1 MSRLGIQFAIGGALL
16 LALLGIAGGFAVGSM
31 GHDSDRG
38 HTETVSGPVAPGGEL
53 QAYTYSPPKDIE
65 AFTLTDQD
73 GQPFPVGRGGKVQ
86 VVYVG
91 YTNCPDV
98 CPLTMINLKDVRQR
112 LGAQADQV
120 SFVMITADPAHDTP
134 PVLKTFLSGFDTSFI
149 GLSGSESDLAPV
161 WTELG
166 APVNFEPA
174 PDSAA
179 GYSVSH
185 PSTLYVLNKNGQL
198 AKKIPYGRT
207 VAGITDDVRGLLD

>member
-1 MSRLGIQFAIGGALL
+1 MSRFGVQFAIGGTLL
-16 LALLGIAGGFAVGSM
+16 LMLFGVVGGFAFGAVGHNSD
-31 GHDSDRG
+31 HAHTDS
-38 HTETVSGPVAPGGEL
+38 VSGPVAPGGEL
-53 QAYTYSPPKDIE
+53 EAYTYSPPKDIE

-73 GQPFPVGRGGKVQ
+73 GQPMTIGGAGKVR
-86 VVYVG
+86 VVYIG

-98 CPLTMINLKDVRQR
+98 CPMTMINFKNVRER

-120 SFVMITADPAHDTP
+120 SFVMITSDPAHDTP

-149 GLSGSESDLAPV
+149 GLSGSQEELGRV
-161 WTELG
+161 WAEFG

-185 PSTLYVLNKNGQL
+185 PASLYVLNKNGQL
-198 AKKIPYGRT
+198 ARKIPYGRT
-207 VAGITDDVRGLLD
+207 VAGITDDVRSLLD